1 MNMADNKAYLAAV
14 EGGGTTFVVSV
25 ACVSSSSS
33 SSSSVAKNNNNNDEN
48 NNILSIGCT
57 KLHLLHTATIPKRDD
72 VTGEIPNNYTPE
84 EIISEACSFFRTHLP
99 PDGYSALGIASFGP
113 AGVDPKSKDQYGK
126 ILSGSP
132 KKQWRGVDILSPI
145 QEACGLMGGELE
157 KRVAFDTDVNAPA
170 LAEFKHRC
178 WQQQQ
183 QEQSS
188 NTSSSKPLTSLSYIT
203 IGTGVGVGLVLNSQP
218 LHGLLHPE
226 GGHICIQPLP
236 DDKFTGYSW
245 GAKSPYK
252 GLGTVEGVA
261 SSVALTER
269 WIQMEQERE
278 MVKILYGKG
287 SSGSGGNG
295 SSPSRKRDEEQEQSS
310 KISINNNGD
319 NAQTREILSTLPN
332 SHPIWLHAS
341 NAIANLSVSLLLLT
355 SCQKIV
361 LGGGIM
367 KRDILYSMV
376 RSRVWTLLNGYL
388 DSVEELSDERKL
400 EDVIV
405 GSSWEEVGSGLV
417 GAFALALDAYEKD
430 GEEEGGE
437 EGRTS
442 LLDSDASGKKKTA
455 SESEEQRLFTSGV
468 LVGIGLSFG
477 CALMMSLLGRGSPR
491 R

>member
-1 MNMADNKAYLAAV
+1 MPENKVYLAAV
-14 EGGGTTFVVSV
+14 EGGGTTFVVAI
-25 ACVSSSSS
+25 ACVDDGGE
-33 SSSSVAKNNNNNDEN
+33 NN
-48 NNILSIGCT
+48 NNILNIGSR
-57 KLHLLHTATIPKRDD
+57 KLQLLHTASIPKRDE
-72 VTGEIPNNYTPE
+72 VTGEIPNNRTPE
-84 EIISEACSFFRTHLP
+84 QIINETCSFFREKLP
-99 PDGYSALGIASFGP
+99 PDGRGHYSALGIATFGP
-113 AGVDPKSKDQYGK
+113 AGVDPKSKLQYGK
-126 ILSGSP
+126 ILAGSP

-145 QEACGLMGGELE
+145 KEACGLVGKLE
-157 KRVAFDTDVNAPA
+157 ERVAFDTDVNAPA
-170 LAEFKHRC
+170 MAEFRHRC
-178 WQQQQ
+178 YLQQH
-183 QEQSS
+183 SR
-188 NTSSSKPLTSLSYIT
+188 NTSAPSPKPLTSLSYVT
-203 IGTGVGVGLVLNSQP
+203 VGTGVGVGMVINSQP

-226 GGHICIQPLP
+226 GGHTCIQPLP

-269 WIQMEQERE
+269 WIQMEQEAE
-278 MVKILYGKG
+278 MVKKLYGK
-287 SSGSGGNG
+287 SGVSGNS
-295 SSPSRKRDEEQEQSS
+295 SSPFRNRDENQQQHSDVV
-310 KISINNNGD
+310 SINTNDRNGD
-319 NAQTREILSTLPN
+319 NAQTREILSTLPDT
-332 SHPIWLHAS
+332 HPIWLHAS
-341 NAIANLSVSLLLLT
+341 NAIANLCVSLLLLT

-388 DSVEELSDERKL
+388 DSVDELSDERKL

-430 GEEEGGE
+430 GIEATEDEGIA
-437 EGRTS
+437 
-442 LLDSDASGKKKTA
+442 LDKDSSRNKKSTT
-455 SESEEQRLFTSGV
+455 ENEQHLFTSGL

-477 CALMMSLLGRGSPR
+477 CALIMSFVGRGGSHR